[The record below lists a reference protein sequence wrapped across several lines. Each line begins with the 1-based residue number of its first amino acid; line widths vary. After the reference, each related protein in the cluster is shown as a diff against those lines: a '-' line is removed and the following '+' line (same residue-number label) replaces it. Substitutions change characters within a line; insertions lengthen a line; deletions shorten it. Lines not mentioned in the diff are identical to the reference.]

1 MNLLKRTLIRALPL
15 TVRIDSALKERGFE
29 PEYDFETEDAS
40 ESFFFDDGRALRS
53 LKISSRFQE
62 VDPSDIAEILAS
74 TGYFQRREENLVAVL
89 PAEGGVCL
97 YWPAE
102 KTPLERLF
110 GGSVRN
116 IQELLPATETTSVSE
131 TVQTE
136 APAEDL
142 PAVQAESR
150 VEMHEWHGIRYGVA
164 GSLRGGV
171 FRKSYLLQRQER
183 LCFAMMAG
191 DKKPVAARHQAF
203 VDFLKS
209 VDDWPSGHKRTVAQ
223 GMEGVETL
231 TLVIDRAGHC
241 RFFCAG
247 IQPLY
252 WSGRLRKL
260 MRFPN
265 TEEPLNSRLHEGDA
279 VLLIPGGWTA
289 REAAELREIFL
300 YKEKTSDRMSAFL
313 DYAGRGR
320 GILIECLREGA

>member
-1 MNLLKRTLIRALPL
+1 MNLLKRALIRALPL
-15 TVRIDSALKERGFE
+15 AVRIDSALREQGFE
-29 PEYDFETEDAS
+29 PAYDFES
-40 ESFFFDDGRALRS
+40 EEPSENFFFDDGSALRS
-53 LKISSRFQE
+53 LKISPRYQE
-62 VDPSDIAEILAS
+62 IDPADITEILAS
-74 TGYFQRREENLVAVL
+74 SGYFLNRERGLLAAF
-89 PAEGGVCL
+89 PAEEGVTL

-110 GGSVRN
+110 TGSVKSV
-116 IQELLPATETTSVSE
+116 QELLPATETTSISE
-131 TVQTE
+131 SVQTE
-136 APAEDL
+136 EPVEPVPAP
-142 PAVQAESR
+142 ESP
-150 VEMHEWHGIRYGVA
+150 VPMHDWNGIRYGVV

-183 LCFAMMAG
+183 LCFAMMSG
-191 DKKPVAARHQAF
+191 DKPPVIRHHRPF

-209 VDDWPSGHKRTVAQ
+209 VDDWPAGHRQMQAETAD
-223 GMEGVETL
+223 GLETL

-300 YKEKTSDRMSAFL
+300 YREKATERLSAFL
-313 DYAGRGR
+313 DYAARGR
-320 GILIECLREGA
+320 GILIECMEEQS